1 MQRASIL
8 CSSNSLSSIPS
19 AIPTSHRLATTSF
32 RIHPNPTLPI
42 SSPLRLPSIPLQLQ
56 IHRLHL
62 SPLQSTATQEEV
74 ETADTELGFVE
85 VGYICN
91 VHGLQG
97 ETRVKPSTDFPEL
110 RFSKPGRRWLKQQNS
125 GREVI
130 QEVELEEG
138 RGGHPGQ
145 KSWIL
150 KFKGIDSVDQAKQLV
165 GSTLLV
171 KEEERPD
178 LEEGEFYTRD
188 LVGMRVLLKETG
200 EHVGTVVNIFDSGA
214 SDLLEIMLDSSFNVV
229 DATGKQKPE
238 GTKVSGHRVWVP
250 FVEPIVPIVDLKER
264 VMQITPPKGLLE
276 LNLRYDERSKKE
288 RRQLEWKERKKNQK
302 RLIAAKKK
310 LIELEQKHVF
320 HGLRFGEKEQ
330 RSLLAN
336 QIDGVNSK
344 LLQLALK
351 NIETPKRLNVNKLFS
366 GNRKEK
372 FSTLVISEDCLDS
385 TASKEKL
392 GAHFPLKE
400 KGLQLISE
408 GKVAVVLV
416 LNDINMQGLADDLD
430 LVNSKIIE
438 NSSFSQLQTLLD
450 DERFIKMEDRTTVP
464 LILVCSTGKVESLA
478 TLFADNDHFSFDS
491 EKVQFL
497 EEEKLPVV
505 SDSPGENKRHKILM
519 KSPWEMLQSP
529 VGSGGT
535 LSLLSSQDILDS
547 FSELGIEYI
556 KILNTGER
564 HVGLNPLLLGFVESQ
579 KADIGIHL
587 PKDANAFEE
596 SYNMTFSMN
605 FMKTTLTE
613 QMEKLDFVAIPKQN
627 SHVEMVEKE
636 WIDVVPSSSSNPN
649 SLELCCSIYSSI
661 NASSFDKESW
671 RRPKGIDSR
680 VRRKFK
686 GVTLMPNIGYGT
698 DKKTRHYLPNGFKK
712 FVVNNVNELELL
724 MMHNRTYCAEI
735 AHNISTRKRKEIVE
749 RASQLDVVVTN
760 SLARLRSQ
768 EDE

>member
-1 MQRASIL
+1 MQRASVL
-8 CSSNSLSSIPS
+8 CSSNSLSSVPS
-19 AIPTSHRLATTSF
+19 AIPSSHRHASTSF
-32 RIHPNPTLPI
+32 GIRPNPTVPVF
-42 SSPLRLPSIPLQLQ
+42 SPLRLPSTPLQHQ
-56 IHRLHL
+56 IHRFHL
-62 SPLQSTATQEEV
+62 SHLQSTATQEHI
-74 ETADTELGFVE
+74 ETADPGLGFVE

-150 KFKGIDSVDQAKQLV
+150 KFRGIDSVDQAKQLV

-214 SDLLEIMLDSSFNVV
+214 SDLLEVMLDPFFNVV
-229 DATGKQKPE
+229 DATGKQKTE

-250 FVEPIVPIVDLKER
+250 FVEAIVPIVDLKER

-320 HGLRFGEKEQ
+320 HGLRFGEKAQ

-351 NIETPKRLNVNKLFS
+351 NIETPKRLNVTKLFS
-366 GNRKEK
+366 GKRKEK
-372 FSTLVISEDCLDS
+372 FSTLVISEDCLNS
-385 TASKEKL
+385 ATSKEKL
-392 GAHFPLKE
+392 GAHFPLQE
-400 KGLQLISE
+400 KGLQLLSE
-408 GKVAVVLV
+408 GKVAIVLV
-416 LNDINMQGLADDLD
+416 LNDRNTQGLADDLD
-430 LVNSKIIE
+430 HVNSKITE
-438 NSSFSQLQTLLD
+438 NSSVSLLQTLLD
-450 DERFIKMEDRTTVP
+450 DERFIKMEDRSSVP
-464 LILVCSTGKVESLA
+464 LILVCPTGEVELFT

-497 EEEKLPVV
+497 EEEKLPIV
-505 SDSPGENKRHKILM
+505 SNSPEEVKRHKILM
-519 KSPWEMLQSP
+519 KSPWEILQSP
-529 VGSGGT
+529 VGSGGA
-535 LSLLSSQDILDS
+535 LSLLSSQDILDNL
-547 FSELGIEYI
+547 SELGVEYI

-564 HVGLNPLLLGFVESQ
+564 NVGPNPLLLGFVESQ
-579 KADIGIHL
+579 KADIGIQL
-587 PKDANAFEE
+587 QKDAKAFEE
-596 SYNMTFSMN
+596 SYNMVFLMN
-605 FMKTTLTE
+605 FMKTLTK
-613 QMEKLDFVAIPKQN
+613 QMDKLDFQATPKQN

-636 WIDVVPSSSSNPN
+636 WIDVVPSSNPN

-661 NASSFDKESW
+661 NASSFDK
-671 RRPKGIDSR
+671 
-680 VRRKFK
+680 VC
-686 GVTLMPNIGYGT
+686 VM
-698 DKKTRHYLPNGFKK
+698 
-712 FVVNNVNELELL
+712 
-724 MMHNRTYCAEI
+724 EI
-735 AHNISTRKRKEIVE
+735 TE
-749 RASQLDVVVTN
+749 
-760 SLARLRSQ
+760 
-768 EDE
+768 